1 MPHIRARGIEQTVL
15 EKVAGDIV
23 EQFAK
28 LTDTPND
35 HFTVEHIA
43 SQFVAAGGASS
54 GYPFIEVL
62 WFDRGQDTKTAV
74 ANLIDEAL
82 RPFVGKH
89 TDITVLFEDL
99 NGKDYYENREHF

>member
-1 MPHIRARGIEQTVL
+1 
-15 EKVAGDIV
+15 
-23 EQFAK
+23 
-28 LTDTPND
+28 
-35 HFTVEHIA
+35 
-43 SQFVAAGGASS
+43 
-54 GYPFIEVL
+54 VL
-62 WFDRGQDTKTAV
+62 WFDRGQDSKTAV